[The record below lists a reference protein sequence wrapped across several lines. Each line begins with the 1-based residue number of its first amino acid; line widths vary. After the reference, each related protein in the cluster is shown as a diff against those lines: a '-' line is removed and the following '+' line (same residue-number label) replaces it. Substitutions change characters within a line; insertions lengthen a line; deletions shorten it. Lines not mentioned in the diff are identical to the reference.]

1 MKASRTVGGI
11 KEITKYMTVSQ
22 LGTHPF
28 STPCCVYVEIFSSKS
43 TVHFPEDVN
52 SSLARLFHLPFGVC
66 PRARHPEPKVK
77 LTSTEKQKKYI
88 KHICIHCVGVQIFAY
103 SISLQKSRF
112 CTPLTQYIIPN
123 NVHDIL

>member
-52 SSLARLFHLPFGVC
+52 SSLARLFHLPFGKMKLKKKIFFTC
-66 PRARHPEPKVK
+66 SVK
-77 LTSTEKQKKYI
+77 KLELVEKN
-88 KHICIHCVGVQIFAY
+88 FE
-103 SISLQKSRF
+103 
-112 CTPLTQYIIPN
+112 
-123 NVHDIL
+123 